1 MKLLILG
8 GTQFVGRH
16 MTEQALAR
24 NHEVTL
30 FNRGQRNPEL
40 FPDVEKLQGDRG
52 GDLEVL
58 KGRKWD
64 AVLDVSGYLP
74 RTVRNA
80 ATLLADA
87 VEHYTFVSTIS
98 VYDEPFVEQGDENAP
113 VATIP
118 PEDEGSEEIGKYYGA
133 LKVLCERAAAEAMP
147 GRVLTLRLGLMVGPY
162 DHTDRFTYWVM
173 RGADQAHPNMVIPA
187 NPNTIP
193 MQIFDARD
201 LARFTL
207 DMTEAKQTGIYN
219 TTGPAYPLTLGKVLE
234 TAEAVTGQ
242 TPTYHEIPEATLLEK
257 GVQPWADLPL
267 WLPTADSNLHR
278 VNNRKAIE
286 AGLSF
291 TPLEQTMADIYAWRK
306 EWNEPIRAGWSRER
320 EQDLLATE

>member
-1 MKLLILG
+1 MRLLILG

-16 MTEQALAR
+16 MTEAALAR

-40 FPDVEKLQGDRG
+40 FPDVEKLHGDRG
-52 GDLEVL
+52 GDLEIL
-58 KGRKWD
+58 KGRTWD

-74 RTVRNA
+74 RTVRNS

-87 VEHYTFVSTIS
+87 AEHYTFISTIS
-98 VYDEPFVEQGDENAP
+98 VYAEPFVAQGDENAP
-113 VATIP
+113 LATIP

-173 RGADQAHPNMVIPA
+173 RSADHTHPDIVIPA
-187 NPNTIP
+187 HADTIP
-193 MQIFDARD
+193 MQVIDARD
-201 LARFTL
+201 LAKFTL
-207 DMTEAKQTGIYN
+207 DKIEARTTGIYN
-219 TTGPAYPLTLGKVLE
+219 TTGPEYSLTLTKVLA

-242 TPTYHEIPEATLLEK
+242 QPTYHEIAEAELLEK
-257 GVQPWADLPL
+257 GVQPWVDLPL
-267 WLPTADSNLHR
+267 WLPSADANLHR
-278 VNNRKAIE
+278 VNNRKAID
-286 AGLSF
+286 ADLTF
-291 TPLEQTMADIYAWRK
+291 LPLERTMADIYEWRQT
-306 EWNEPIRAGWSRER
+306 WSEPFRAGWKRER
-320 EQDLLATE
+320 EKELLA